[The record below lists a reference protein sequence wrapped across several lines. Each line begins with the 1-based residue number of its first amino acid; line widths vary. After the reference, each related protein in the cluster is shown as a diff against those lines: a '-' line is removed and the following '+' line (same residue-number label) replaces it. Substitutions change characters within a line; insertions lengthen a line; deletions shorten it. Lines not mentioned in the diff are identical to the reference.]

1 MPTEPRPTETLTR
14 LRRWLLWIFL
24 GGSLGT
30 TAELFLLDH
39 TEGFW
44 QWTPIVLLGAAVLA
58 TLWTQIAGSIW
69 SQRVVSGVLVVV
81 TLSGL
86 VGTFQHYRG
95 NLEFE
100 LEIFPSLAG
109 WELFWRTLKGAT
121 PTLAPGAMILL
132 GLLGLLAQ
140 SRRLGWGKAEGTRNK
155 AGAGTK
161 EGE

>member
-1 MPTEPRPTETLTR
+1 MSTEPTVTENLTR
-14 LRRWLLWIFL
+14 LRRWLSLIFV

-30 TAELFLLDH
+30 GAELLLLDH

-44 QWTPIVLLGAAVLA
+44 QRTPIVLLGAALA
-58 TLWTQIAGSIW
+58 ATVWTQLGNSVW
-69 SQRVVSGVLVVV
+69 NERVLSAILLLVVV
-81 TLSGL
+81 SGL

-140 SRRLGWGKAEGTRNK
+140 TRRLCRGRQNPSGTRRQP
-155 AGAGTK
+155 
-161 EGE
+161 E